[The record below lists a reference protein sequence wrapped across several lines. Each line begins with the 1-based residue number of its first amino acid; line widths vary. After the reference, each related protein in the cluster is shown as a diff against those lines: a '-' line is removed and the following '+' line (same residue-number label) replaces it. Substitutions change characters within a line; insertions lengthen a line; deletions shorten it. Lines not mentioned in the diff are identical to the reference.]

1 MNDSQHQDLF
11 TQGGVSDA
19 RRPAE
24 NNSGS
29 TGDER
34 PTALLVSFI
43 FSLAAVQGFTINL
56 MALLLRPL
64 SERFDLTHLQE
75 GNLQTAFQAGGIVAL
90 FISGYV
96 TEALGAKKS
105 GWLTILSVVVGA
117 LMLGLGTTYFHA
129 LAAAVVIGLGNFSIL
144 AVYSA
149 VITEHFS
156 QNRKRM
162 FFWTTACFAGSA
174 AVGNLA
180 FGFLL
185 EHYEL
190 HWKII
195 FVVFAVL
202 ISLWFFVLTRH
213 AGKRLHVIDKR
224 FGASDLSAESTQAQP
239 LSQTIRQFVLNGIFN
254 RVSQTI
260 RQFVLNGIFNR
271 GTFWML
277 GVLVLLDGIVGFGI
291 TTWTP
296 RYFQV
301 QYGVGDDVSGF
312 LLALIAAGVFSGRLV
327 MSFFMSERFSDLM
340 VLGTCYGMGILMF
353 VFILIIPDYRIG
365 LLLTFFC
372 GVFIGAQAP
381 TMYSLCSAKFGA
393 RAATAIPLMDAIGMM
408 GGVPAPTVLGGL
420 ADRLGLESA
429 LWLLAAVGVLFVALV
444 FYWQATERLRVGTSS
459 PPDPCESPEES

>member
-1 MNDSQHQDLF
+1 MNDNQHQDF
-11 TQGGVSDA
+11 TTKQRSAIETKLALYDL
-19 RRPAE
+19 P
-24 NNSGS
+24 S
-29 TGDER
+29 TRGEF
-34 PTALLVSFI
+34 PTALLITFI
-43 FSLAAVQGFTINL
+43 FSLAAIQGFTINL

-75 GNLQTAFQAGGIVAL
+75 GNLQTSFQLGGIVAL
-90 FISGYV
+90 FVSGYV
-96 TEALGAKKS
+96 TEILGAKKS
-105 GWLTILSVVVGA
+105 GWLAILAVVVGS

-129 LAAAVVIGLGNFSIL
+129 LAAAVVIGVGNFSIL

-149 VITEHFS
+149 VITGHFS
-156 QNRKRM
+156 QNRKKM
-162 FFWTTACFAGSA
+162 FFWTTAFFAGSA
-174 AVGNLA
+174 AVGNLV

-190 HWKII
+190 QWKII
-195 FVVFAVL
+195 FVVFAIL
-202 ISLWFFVLTRH
+202 IWLWFLALTCL

-224 FGASDLSAESTQAQP
+224 FGSSDSPSESNQAQP
-239 LSQTIRQFVLNGIFN
+239 LAQTRIQFLFD
-254 RVSQTI
+254 
-260 RQFVLNGIFNR
+260 GIFNR

-301 QYGVGDDVSGF
+301 QYGVGDDVSGV
-312 LLALIAAGVFSGRLV
+312 LLALIAGGVFSGRLV

-393 RAATAIPLMDAIGMM
+393 RAATAIPLMDAIGIL
-408 GGVPAPTVLGGL
+408 GGTPAPTALGAF
-420 ADRLGLESA
+420 ADGYGLESA
-429 LWLLAAVGVLFVALV
+429 LWLLSVVGVLFVAMV
-444 FYWQATERLRVGTSS
+444 FFWEAIERRRVGTSS
-459 PPDPCESPEES
+459 PPAPCEMTEES